1 MSNFDYFK
9 QYQAEHARIRQ
20 KIQDEENIHHKAHI
34 QEFSDMMDE
43 KIKTQF
49 PMYMQQYN
57 EQQKVDVEA
66 YFNGKPATDAN
77 IVKGVQNMVERALKK
92 LGRRK

>member
-1 MSNFDYFK
+1 MSDFDINK
-9 QYQAEHARIRQ
+9 QYQAEQARIRQ
-20 KIQDEENIHHKAHI
+20 KIRDEENPFHRQHI

-43 KIKTQF
+43 KIKTQV
-49 PMYMQQYN
+49 PLYIKDYN
-57 EQQKVDVEA
+57 ERQKVNVEA

-77 IVKGVQNMVERALKK
+77 IVKGVQNMVEKALKK

>member
-1 MSNFDYFK
+1 MADFDINK
-9 QYQAEHARIRQ
+9 QYQAEQARIRQ
-20 KIQDEENIHHKAHI
+20 KIRDEANPFHRQHI

-43 KIKTQF
+43 KIKTQV
-49 PMYMQQYN
+49 PLYIKDYN
-57 EQQKVDVEA
+57 ERQKVNVEA

-77 IVKGVQNMVERALKK
+77 IVKGVQNMVEKALKK

>member
-9 QYQAEHARIRQ
+9 QYQAEHARIQQ
-20 KIQDEENIHHKAHI
+20 KIRDEENVHHKAHI
-34 QEFSDMMDE
+34 QEFSDMCDE
-43 KIKTQF
+43 KIRTQF

-57 EQQKVDVEA
+57 EQQKVNVEA

-77 IVKGVQNMVERALKK
+77 IVKGVRDMVANALKK
-92 LGRRK
+92 ALKHR